1 MVKENVVLFTGKSDG
16 LTWEKFD
23 DSVVS
28 WGRKK
33 FGDAYAMALWK
44 DELMN
49 LRDLDMTDDLVKY
62 AFEDYC
68 DLVYDMLVQESPKYA
83 SDLYHDRRFW
93 TPRWQIDNKQ
103 RQREKMFCH
112 LEEITGGEVKR
123 QLKKRGV
130 HMMNTMRAFFFNRF
144 GAGQPDVL
152 AERTALFLLGM
163 PDRSGEVFPPR
174 VNMEDKLNELE
185 TEREYLLEMCPVE
198 KRDEYN
204 PGKILT
210 LVRLIIDKLLSEF
223 YVWST
228 VSLQL

>member
-83 SDLYHDRRFW
+83 SDLYHDRVFGHQDGKLI
-93 TPRWQIDNKQ
+93 TNK
-103 RQREKMFCH
+103 
-112 LEEITGGEVKR
+112 GNVKR
-123 QLKKRGV
+123 CSATSKK
-130 HMMNTMRAFFFNRF
+130 
-144 GAGQPDVL
+144 
-152 AERTALFLLGM
+152 
-163 PDRSGEVFPPR
+163 
-174 VNMEDKLNELE
+174 
-185 TEREYLLEMCPVE
+185 
-198 KRDEYN
+198 
-204 PGKILT
+204 
-210 LVRLIIDKLLSEF
+210 
-223 YVWST
+223 
-228 VSLQL
+228 